1 MMKSLSLPVAL
12 LLASSLLFA
21 ACGGDEETTPGSDT
35 GTTED
40 TGGSDTASPDAA
52 PGEDTSTADTGTDI
66 GGESDAGP
74 EVVPTF
80 ADLST
85 SLFEPSCGGVGC
97 HLNGG
102 NEAPVLDAA
111 DAYDQLL
118 GFAEGADLNY
128 VVPGSLEESYLWHKA
143 KGTHRSVGGSGS
155 SMPLGGSLS
164 EEQIGLLEAWILGGA
179 PE

>member
-12 LLASSLLFA
+12 LVASSLLCA
-21 ACGGDEETTPGSDT
+21 ACGDEEETTPDSDT

-52 PGEDTSTADTGTDI
+52 PGEDTSPADAGVDT

-74 EVVPTF
+74 VEVPTL
-80 ADLST
+80 ADLNT
-85 SLFEPSCGGVGC
+85 SIFEPTCGGVGC

-102 NEAPVLDAA
+102 NEAPLLGVA
-111 DAYDQLL
+111 DSYETLL
-118 GFAEGADLNY
+118 GFAQGADLNY
-128 VVPGSLEESYLWHKA
+128 VVPGNLEESYLWHKV